1 LEDIKMAKTDNSG
14 GLMSSAG
21 IMRYFEAEDSA
32 FKLDPK
38 TVVIFAIVMGAVVM
52 VMNYYFGNLW

>member
-1 LEDIKMAKTDNSG
+1 MPKKDNSG

-32 FKLDPK
+32 IKLDPR
-38 TVVIFAIVMGAVVM
+38 TVVIFAVALGAVV
-52 VMNYYFGNLW
+52 VGLNYYFGRLW

>member
-1 LEDIKMAKTDNSG
+1 MAKTNDQA

-32 FKLDPK
+32 IKLDPK
-38 TVVIFAIVMGAVVM
+38 TVVAFAIVLGAVV
-52 VMNYYFGNLW
+52 VGLNFYFGRLW

>member
-1 LEDIKMAKTDNSG
+1 MAKTDNSG

-38 TVVIFAIVMGAVVM
+38 TVVIFAVVLGVVVM
-52 VMNYYFGNLW
+52 AANYYFGRLW

>member
-1 LEDIKMAKTDNSG
+1 MAKSDNSG

-21 IMRYFEAEDSA
+21 IMRYFEAEDST

-38 TVVIFAIVMGAVVM
+38 TVVIFAIVLGAVVL

>member
-1 LEDIKMAKTDNSG
+1 MAKTDNQA

-32 FKLDPK
+32 IKLDPK
-38 TVVIFAIVMGAVVM
+38 TVVIFAIALGIVVLA
-52 VMNYYFGNLW
+52 MNYYVGRLW

>member
-1 LEDIKMAKTDNSG
+1 MAKTNDQA

-32 FKLDPK
+32 IKLDPK
-38 TVVIFAIVMGAVVM
+38 TVVAFAIVLGAIVMGL
-52 VMNYYFGNLW
+52 NFYFGRLW